1 MTEQE
6 KWECVVRWL
15 NALYRAYLYG
25 QPFPEKVIDEDVL
38 WYADC
43 DPYSVEDTSG
53 KTPNYFPCTVC
64 PHSQKCH
71 TQKLYPQQN
80 FRILEQFTGERTVVG
95 GNIDVG
101 L

>member
-6 KWECVVRWL
+6 RWECVVRWL
-15 NALYRAYLYG
+15 NALYRAYANG
-25 QPFPEKVIDEDVL
+25 EPFPEKRIGNDMI
-38 WYADC
+38 WHADC
-43 DPYSVEDTSG
+43 EPYSAEETSA

-64 PHSQKCH
+64 PYSQKCRER
-71 TQKLYPQQN
+71 TICPQQN

-95 GNIDVG
+95 GILDVG